1 MPTSTNRSK
10 RTQIR
15 SSRIAVLIPVFNQL
29 EDLLRTLESVDSET
43 ADLEFFVVDDGS
55 TPAIDISQHQF
66 VHPVNLIR
74 LTQNRGCAF
83 ARNDGLEQIVARGF
97 DYVALQD
104 AGDVDV
110 GERMAK
116 QARFLDQSP
125 NIAVVGA
132 WGEYVDMDGKLLYV
146 HKPPSQ
152 SREIRAR
159 MPFSSAFIHPTCMI
173 RVSALK
179 TIGFYDTSYP
189 NTSDYELF
197 YRLTRKFESANLP
210 KVLMKKEN
218 NPASLSLG
226 RRRRGLKL
234 RLRVQLTYFR
244 FQSLR
249 SYLGVMTTLVFML
262 IPYRFILAI
271 KERRGYAN

>member
-1 MPTSTNRSK
+1 MVTSTNSSGQ
-10 RTQIR
+10 TQTAA
-15 SSRIAVLIPVFNQL
+15 SRIAVLIPVFNQT
-29 EDLLRTLESVDSET
+29 EDLLRTLESVDAET

-55 TPAIDISQHQF
+55 TPAIDISQHRF
-66 VHPVNLIR
+66 VHPVNMITLP
-74 LTQNRGCAF
+74 QNRGCAF
-83 ARNDGLEQIVARGF
+83 ARNAGLEQIVAKRF

-116 QARFLDQSP
+116 QARFLDQNSD
-125 NIAVVGA
+125 IAVVGA
-132 WGEYVDMDGKLLYV
+132 WGEYVDMGGRLLYV
-146 HKPPSQ
+146 HKPPSSNQ
-152 SREIRAR
+152 EIRAR
-159 MPFSSAFIHPTCMI
+159 MPFSSAFIHPACMI
-173 RVSALK
+173 RVSVLK
-179 TIGFYDTSYP
+179 TIGFYNTSYP
-189 NTSDYELF
+189 NTSDYELL

-210 KVLMKKEN
+210 EVLIKKEN

-226 RRRRGLKL
+226 KRRRGLRL

-249 SYLGVMTTLVFML
+249 CYLGVMTTLAFIL

-271 KERRGYAN
+271 KQRRGYAN

>member
-1 MPTSTNRSK
+1 MATSTDYSR
-10 RTQIR
+10 RMQGT

-29 EDLLRTLESVDSET
+29 DDLLRTLESVDSET

-55 TPAIDISQHQF
+55 TPAIDISAHRF
-66 VHPVNLIR
+66 VHPIHLIR
-74 LTQNRGCAF
+74 LTDNQGCAY
-83 ARNDGLEQIVARGF
+83 ARNTGLEQIVATGF

-116 QARFLDQSP
+116 QARFLDRNP
-125 NIAVVGA
+125 DIAVVGA
-132 WGEYVDMDGKLLYV
+132 WGEYVDLSGELLYV

-159 MPFSSAFIHPTCMI
+159 MPFSSAFIHPACMM
-173 RVSALK
+173 RVSAL
-179 TIGFYDTSYP
+179 TTVGFYDTSYP
-189 NTSDYELF
+189 NSSDYEILF
-197 YRLTRKFESANLP
+197 RLTRRFESANLP
-210 KVLMKKEN
+210 EVLIKKEN

-226 RRRRGLKL
+226 KRRRGLKY
-234 RLRVQLTYFR
+234 RLRAQLRYFR

-249 SYLGVMTTLVFML
+249 SYLGVMTTLAFIFV
-262 IPYRFILAI
+262 PYRVILAI
-271 KERRGYAN
+271 KERRGYAR